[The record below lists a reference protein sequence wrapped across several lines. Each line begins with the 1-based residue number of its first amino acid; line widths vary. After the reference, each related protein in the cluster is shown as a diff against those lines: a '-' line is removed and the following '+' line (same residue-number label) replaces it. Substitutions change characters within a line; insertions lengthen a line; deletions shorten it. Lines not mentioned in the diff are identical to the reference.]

1 MSQNLNSKRKFKIE
15 QHTKVFVAYA
25 KFAYNEF
32 HLIVPRNLFD
42 FKIHETLLTFTLM
55 GIAVQKIFICI
66 SSLLIDLLL
75 HLYVSCA
82 HMNINDIYIY
92 IYIYIFIYI

>member
-1 MSQNLNSKRKFKIE
+1 MSQNLNSKKKFKIE
-15 QHTKVFVAYA
+15 QHAKVLVAYA

-32 HLIVPRNLFD
+32 HLIVPLNLFD
-42 FKIHETLLTFTLM
+42 FIMHEMLLTFTLM
-55 GIAVQKIFICI
+55 EIAFQKIFICI

-82 HMNINDIYIY
+82 HMNIHVIYIY
-92 IYIYIFIYI
+92 DIYTYI